1 MYFSSKRHRRD
12 TGNCNNGIIP
22 GSPHPSDDA
31 DPYINMT
38 SGSTITRDVDG
49 SHRFKCN
56 VYSNFSANVTWLI
69 NGILISLDSKLKR
82 EKYKFGSCKQS
93 LHVTQISEEDAG
105 NYTCVV
111 TNEKGKSYSATAK
124 LIVKG
129 R

>member
-38 SGSTITRDVDG
+38 SGSTITRDVDD
-49 SHRFKCN
+49 SYTFECK

-69 NGILISLDSKLKR
+69 NGKLISLDGKNW
-82 EKYKFGSCKQS
+82 KYKLTSCNRNLEVKMISKQD
-93 LHVTQISEEDAG
+93 EG

-111 TNEKGKSYSATAK
+111 TNEKGKNYSYTVK
-124 LIVKG
+124 LLVRG

>member
-22 GSPHPSDDA
+22 GSSHPSDDA

-38 SGSTITRDVDG
+38 SGSTITRGVDD
-49 SHRFKCN
+49 SYTFECK

-69 NGILISLDSKLKR
+69 NGKLISLDGKNW
-82 EKYKFGSCKQS
+82 KYKLTSCNRNLEVKM
-93 LHVTQISEEDAG
+93 ISKKDEG

-111 TNEKGKSYSATAK
+111 TNEKGKNYSYTVK
-124 LIVKG
+124 LLVRG

>member
-56 VYSNFSANVTWLI
+56 VYSNISANVTWLI
-69 NGILISLDSKLKR
+69 SGILISLDSKLKR
-82 EKYKFGSCKQS
+82 EKYKFGSCKRS
-93 LHVTQISEEDAG
+93 LHVTLISEEDAG

>member
-31 DPYINMT
+31 DPYIKM
-38 SGSTITRDVDG
+38 SPRSSITIGLDG
-49 SHRFKCN
+49 SYTFECN
-56 VYSNFSANVTWLI
+56 VYSNISANVTWLI
-69 NGILISLDSKLKR
+69 NGILLSLDSKLKR
-82 EKYKFGSCKQS
+82 EKYKFGSCKRS
-93 LHVTQISEEDAG
+93 LHVTLISEEDAG

>member
-31 DPYINMT
+31 DPYIIMT
-38 SGSTITRDVDG
+38 SGSTITRRVDD
-49 SHRFKCN
+49 SYTFECK

-69 NGILISLDSKLKR
+69 NGKLISLDGKNW
-82 EKYKFGSCKQS
+82 KYKLTSCNRNLEVKM
-93 LHVTQISEEDAG
+93 ISKKDEG

-111 TNEKGKSYSATAK
+111 TNEKGKNYSYTVK
-124 LIVKG
+124 LLVRG

>member
-31 DPYINMT
+31 DPYIIMT
-38 SGSTITRDVDG
+38 SGSTITRDVDD
-49 SHRFKCN
+49 SYTFECK
-56 VYSNFSANVTWLI
+56 VYSNFLANVTWLI
-69 NGILISLDSKLKR
+69 NGKPISLDGKNWKYRLTSCSRSLEVKMISK
-82 EKYKFGSCKQS
+82 
-93 LHVTQISEEDAG
+93 EDEG
-105 NYTCVV
+105 NYACVV

-124 LIVKG
+124 LSVKG

>member
-38 SGSTITRDVDG
+38 SGSTITRGVDD
-49 SHRFKCN
+49 SYTFECK

-69 NGILISLDSKLKR
+69 NGKLISLDGKNW
-82 EKYKFGSCKQS
+82 KYKLTSCNRNLEVKMISKQD
-93 LHVTQISEEDAG
+93 EG

-111 TNEKGKSYSATAK
+111 TNEKGKNYSYTVK
-124 LIVKG
+124 LLVRG

>member
-38 SGSTITRDVDG
+38 SGSTITRRVDD
-49 SHRFKCN
+49 SYTFECK

-69 NGILISLDSKLKR
+69 NGKLISLDGKNW
-82 EKYKFGSCKQS
+82 KYKLTSCNRNLEVKM
-93 LHVTQISEEDAG
+93 ISKKDEG

-111 TNEKGKSYSATAK
+111 TNEKGKNYSYTVK
-124 LIVKG
+124 LLVRG

>member
-38 SGSTITRDVDG
+38 SGSTITRGVDD
-49 SHRFKCN
+49 SYTFECK
-56 VYSNFSANVTWLI
+56 VYSNFSAKVTWLI
-69 NGILISLDSKLKR
+69 NGKPISLDGKK
-82 EKYKFGSCKQS
+82 EKYTFRSCNRSVEVKM
-93 LHVTQISEEDAG
+93 ISKEDEG
-105 NYTCVV
+105 NYACVV

-124 LIVKG
+124 LSVKG

>member
-38 SGSTITRDVDG
+38 SGSTITRDVDD
-49 SHRFKCN
+49 SYTFECK

-69 NGILISLDSKLKR
+69 NGKLISLDGKNW
-82 EKYKFGSCKQS
+82 KYKLTSCNRNLEVKM
-93 LHVTQISEEDAG
+93 ISKKDEG

-111 TNEKGKSYSATAK
+111 TNEKGKNYSYTVK
-124 LIVKG
+124 LLVRG

>member
-31 DPYINMT
+31 DPYIIMT
-38 SGSTITRDVDG
+38 SGSTITRGVDG
-49 SHRFKCN
+49 SYTFECK
-56 VYSNFSANVTWLI
+56 VYSNFAANVTWLI

-82 EKYKFGSCKQS
+82 EKYKFGSCKRS

>member
-38 SGSTITRDVDG
+38 SGSTITRGVDD
-49 SHRFKCN
+49 SYTFECK

-69 NGILISLDSKLKR
+69 NGKLISLDGKNW
-82 EKYKFGSCKQS
+82 KYKLTSCNRNLEVKMISKQD
-93 LHVTQISEEDAG
+93 EG

-111 TNEKGKSYSATAK
+111 TNEKGKNDSYTVK
-124 LIVKG
+124 LLVRG

>member
-31 DPYINMT
+31 DPYIIMT
-38 SGSTITRDVDG
+38 SGSTITRDVDD
-49 SHRFKCN
+49 SYTFECK

-69 NGILISLDSKLKR
+69 NGKLISLDGKNW
-82 EKYKFGSCKQS
+82 KYKLTSCNRNLEVKM
-93 LHVTQISEEDAG
+93 ISKKDEG

-111 TNEKGKSYSATAK
+111 TNEKGKNYSYTVK
-124 LIVKG
+124 LLVRG

>member
-31 DPYINMT
+31 DPYIKM
-38 SGSTITRDVDG
+38 SPRSSITRDVDD
-49 SHRFKCN
+49 SYTFECK

-69 NGILISLDSKLKR
+69 NGKLISLDGKNW
-82 EKYKFGSCKQS
+82 KYKLTSCNRNLEVKM
-93 LHVTQISEEDAG
+93 ISKKDEG

-111 TNEKGKSYSATAK
+111 ANEKGKNYSYTVK
-124 LIVKG
+124 LLVRG